1 MTYREAA
8 RYINQYH
15 GDALAHTIRADTVQ
29 QWHKRQIIESLT
41 AQEIDK
47 AFEQHKI
54 PQHKTL
60 VVDGLPDTISY
71 EIVTALFGKEKAN
84 RLFKTRA

>member
-41 AQEIDK
+41 AQGIEQ
-47 AFEQHKI
+47 AFENHKI
-54 PQHKTL
+54 PARKTL
-60 VVDGLPDTISY
+60 VDGLPDTISY

-84 RLFKTRA
+84 RIFKTRA

>member
-60 VVDGLPDTISY
+60 VDGLPDAVSY
-71 EIVTALFGKEKAN
+71 EMTVSLFGAEKAKKI
-84 RLFKTRA
+84 FKTRA